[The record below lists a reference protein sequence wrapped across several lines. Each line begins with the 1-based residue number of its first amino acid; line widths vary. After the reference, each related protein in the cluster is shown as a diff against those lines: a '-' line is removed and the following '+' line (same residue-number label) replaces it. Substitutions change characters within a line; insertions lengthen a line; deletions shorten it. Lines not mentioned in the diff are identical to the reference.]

1 MDEDPSSA
9 PLEALAKSP
18 IFRGLQTSQL
28 HIVLQAA
35 SHRRVRRKEFFFR
48 QEEAAAYFYVI
59 VAGRIRLTQLT
70 EEGHQV
76 IMRFIGPGDGIGIV
90 AALAGADYPV
100 SAEAITDCW
109 ALSWDEQALVGLMER
124 FPCLAVNGMLLV
136 TGRFQELQHR
146 YRELATERVERR
158 VARALLRLARQA
170 GRRSEE
176 GILLA
181 MPLTRQD
188 LAEMTGTTLYTVS
201 RICSKW
207 ESNELIETGRERF
220 VIRNPHGLVTIAED
234 LPTGVYAG
242 EDFGL

>member
-1 MDEDPSSA
+1 MDEGPSSA
-9 PLEALAKSP
+9 PLQALAKSP
-18 IFRGLQTSQL
+18 LFRGLPTSEL
-28 HIVLQAA
+28 SVALEAG
-35 SHRRVRRKEFFFR
+35 SHRRVRRKEFFFP
-48 QEEAAAYFYVI
+48 QEEAASYFYVI

-70 EEGHQV
+70 AEGHQV

-90 AALAGADYPV
+90 AALTSADYPV

-109 ALSWDEQALVGLMER
+109 ALSWDGPTLVRLMER
-124 FPCLAVNGMLLV
+124 FPCLAINGMLLV
-136 TGRFQELQHR
+136 TGRLHELQNR

-170 GRRSEE
+170 GKRTEE
-176 GILLA
+176 GVLLA

-207 ESNELIETGRERF
+207 ESDELIETGRERF

-234 LPTGVYAG
+234 LPTGMDATEELG
-242 EDFGL
+242 